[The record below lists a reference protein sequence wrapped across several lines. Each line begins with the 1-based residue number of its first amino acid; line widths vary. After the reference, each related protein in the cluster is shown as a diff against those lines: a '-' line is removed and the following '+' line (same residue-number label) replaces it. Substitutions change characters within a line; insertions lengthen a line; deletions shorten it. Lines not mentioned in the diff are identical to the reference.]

1 MGSGEAS
8 RGHPDLFNTARG
20 PGHVTRRRVC
30 GVLGLGTFNQP
41 DRTLPCGWRT
51 GHEENGQKDGLRP
64 TRKGAWMAE
73 PSRHTGV
80 GTAEGR
86 EVCTSSKREAEH
98 YRTAGFEAGYP
109 RRRLPEWPSPE
120 DASDAAKIMVD
131 A

>member
-1 MGSGEAS
+1 
-8 RGHPDLFNTARG
+8 
-20 PGHVTRRRVC
+20 
-30 GVLGLGTFNQP
+30 
-41 DRTLPCGWRT
+41 
-51 GHEENGQKDGLRP
+51 
-64 TRKGAWMAE
+64 MAE

-120 DASDAAKIMVD
+120 DASDVAKIMVD